1 MKKILASIL
10 CSFGMFG
17 CSAKQVAQ
25 PMDYTKEYAS
35 LLQKEMPNSKVIV
48 KAEVTLAIIDKSG
61 KETMAFLDNSYK
73 EYVTTPKDKKQIMAK
88 FIEAFIEPRLQ
99 NKVIDTSRITPIIKD
114 RAWLA
119 EIKMAMKAR
128 GAKELADHVFEEFN
142 AELVI
147 LYAEDSPKNLR
158 YFTTKDLELVNLKVA
173 DLKSLAIRNLS
184 KIVPKIEIQSGNGF
198 YIVTAGGNYEAS
210 LILFESLWDGVQ
222 IKVDGDYVIAIPS
235 RDMLLVTGTKN
246 KEGIKKISE
255 LAINIVAEDSYH
267 LTSDLFVRR
276 EGKFIKYEK

>member
-1 MKKILASIL
+1 
-10 CSFGMFG
+10 MFG
-17 CSAKQVAQ
+17 CSTKQVAQ

-35 LLQKEMPNSKVIV
+35 VLQKKMPESKVIV
-48 KAEVTLAIIDKSG
+48 KAEMTLTIFDKSG
-61 KETMAFLDNSYK
+61 KKTMAFLDNSYK

-88 FIEAFIEPRLQ
+88 YIEAFIEPISE
-99 NKVIDTSRITPIIKD
+99 NEVIDTSRITPIIKD

-119 EIKMAMKAR
+119 EIKVAMKAR
-128 GAKELADHVFEEFN
+128 GTEELADHVYEDLN

-173 DLKSLAIRNLS
+173 DLKSLAIKNLS
-184 KIVPKIEIQSGNGF
+184 KIIPKIETRSGNG
-198 YIVTAGGNYEAS
+198 YYMVTAGGNYDAS

-235 RDMLLVTGTKN
+235 RDVLLITGTKN

-255 LAINIVAEDSYH
+255 LAIKIVAEGSYH